1 MSLNKTRKRLI
12 MKYRRMFNSY
22 PIGIKLSTD
31 GGNTFTAMGR
41 IVETFIPGASVVK
54 SGNIKAS
61 KLQSEKVDF
70 KNFEITIS
78 QGFTKEEFNKLNGGV
93 LW

>member
-1 MSLNKTRKRLI
+1 
-12 MKYRRMFNSY
+12 MKFRRMYNSY

-41 IVETFIPGASVVK
+41 VFETFIPDVNVVK
-54 SGNIKAS
+54 SGNINAS
-61 KLQSEKVDF
+61 ELQSGDISF

-78 QGFTKEEFNKLNGGV
+78 QGFTKEEWNKINGGV

>member
-12 MKYRRMFNSY
+12 MKFRRMYNSY

-41 IVETFIPGASVVK
+41 VVEIFIPGASVVK
-54 SGNIKAS
+54 SGNINAS
-61 KLQSEKVDF
+61 KLQSGDISF
-70 KNFEITIS
+70 RNFEITIS

>member
-1 MSLNKTRKRLI
+1 MSLNKRRKRLI
-12 MKYRRMFNSY
+12 KKYHKMLSGH

-31 GGNTFTAMGR
+31 GGNTFTAMGKV
-41 IVETFIPGASVVK
+41 VETFITGPSVKK
-54 SGNIKAS
+54 SGNISVS
-61 KLQSEKVDF
+61 KLQSGDISF

>member
-12 MKYRRMFNSY
+12 MKFRRMYNSY

-31 GGNTFTAMGR
+31 GGDTFSALGS
-41 IVETFIPGASVVK
+41 IVETFIPDASVEK
-54 SGNIKAS
+54 SGNIKAN
-61 KLQSEKVDF
+61 KLQSDEVDF

-78 QGFTKEEFNKLNGGV
+78 QWFTKEEWNKLNGGV

>member
-12 MKYRRMFNSY
+12 RKYRKLFNSY

-31 GGNTFTAMGR
+31 GGNTFTAMGI
-41 IVETFIPGASVVK
+41 IVETFIPCANIIK
-54 SGNIKAS
+54 SGNINAS
-61 KLQSEKVDF
+61 KLQSDEVDL

-93 LW
+93 L

>member
-12 MKYRRMFNSY
+12 MKLRRMYNSY
-22 PIGIKLSTD
+22 PIDIKLSTD

-41 IVETFIPGASVVK
+41 VVETFIPNASVKK
-54 SGNIKAS
+54 SGNINVS
-61 KLQSEKVDF
+61 KLQSGDISF

>member
-12 MKYRRMFNSY
+12 MKFRRMYNSY

-41 IVETFIPGASVVK
+41 VFETFIPDVNVVK
-54 SGNIKAS
+54 SGNINAS
-61 KLQSEKVDF
+61 ELQSGDISF

-78 QGFTKEEFNKLNGGV
+78 QGFTKEEWNKLNGGV